1 MIKKILLAVAVAL
14 PMFAAAQ
21 APKFGVINT
30 QSVME
35 ALPDSKQVEEQIL
48 AASKKY
54 EDEFAKLQEEMN
66 KAVQEFQGLGADTPE
81 TIKQRRQQEI
91 QDLYQKSEQ
100 FRQTA
105 TQDLQRQHEQLMA
118 PVVQKV
124 TNAINSVGKEKG
136 MTFIFEQAMPLY
148 VGTDVVDITPLV
160 KTSLGLK

>member
-1 MIKKILLAVAVAL
+1 MIKKILLAAAVAF

-66 KAVQEFQGLGADTPE
+66 KAPE

-124 TNAINSVGKEKG
+124 TNAINSVGKEQG

-148 VGTDVVDITPLV
+148 VGTDVVDITPMV

>member
-66 KAVQEFQGLGADTPE
+66 KAVQEFQGLGADNLAQAEVNKHADFINRFNPAE
-81 TIKQRRQQEI
+81 TTLYKQ
-91 QDLYQKSEQ
+91 
-100 FRQTA
+100 A
-105 TQDLQRQHEQLMA
+105 
-118 PVVQKV
+118 
-124 TNAINSVGKEKG
+124 
-136 MTFIFEQAMPLY
+136 
-148 VGTDVVDITPLV
+148 
-160 KTSLGLK
+160 

>member
-30 QSVME
+30 QTVME
-35 ALPDSKQVEEQIL
+35 ALPDTKQVEEQIV

-54 EDEFAKLQEEMN
+54 EDEFTKLQEEMN
-66 KAVQEFQGLGADTPE
+66 KAVQEFQALSADTPE

-105 TQDLQRQHEQLMA
+105 TQDLQRQQQQLMA
-118 PVVQKV
+118 PVIEKM
-124 TNAINSVGKEKG
+124 TTAINAVGKEQG
-136 MTFIFEQAMPLY
+136 LSFVFEQQSPLY
-148 VGTDVVDITPLV
+148 VGDDVIDITPLV
-160 KTSLGLK
+160 KTKLGL